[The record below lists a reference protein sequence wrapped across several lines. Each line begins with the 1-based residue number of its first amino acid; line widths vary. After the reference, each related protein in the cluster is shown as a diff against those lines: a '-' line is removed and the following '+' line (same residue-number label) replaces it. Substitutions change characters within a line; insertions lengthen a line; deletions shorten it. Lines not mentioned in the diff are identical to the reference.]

1 MTRKTLF
8 RELVKQLFSFIL
20 PFIVIVLI
28 PFLIQ
33 YGFKIPPIR
42 NRNQGVWP
50 FMLFV
55 AGLAL
60 MIAGLSGIAWTVS
73 LFVRIGK
80 GTLAPWSPT
89 KRLVVIRPY
98 AHVRNP
104 MIMSVIAVLLGEALF
119 FGSWPILVW
128 AIAVFALNHFY
139 FIISEE
145 PGLIRRFGAE
155 YETYKRNVP
164 RWLPR
169 LRPWKPDEKS
179 SARQV

>member
-8 RELVKQLFSFIL
+8 RELVKQLLSLIL

-33 YGFKIPPIR
+33 RGFKIPPIR
-42 NRNQGVWP
+42 NQGVWP
-50 FMLFV
+50 FTLFA

-73 LFVRIGK
+73 LFISIGK

-89 KRLVVIRPY
+89 KRLVVIGPY

-104 MIMSVIAVLLGEALF
+104 MIMSVVAVLLGEALF

-128 AIAVFALNHFY
+128 AIAVFALNHIY
-139 FIISEE
+139 FILSEE
-145 PGLIRRFGAE
+145 PGLRRRFGAE

-169 LRPWKPDEKS
+169 LRPWKPDEK
-179 SARQV
+179 

>member
-8 RELVKQLFSFIL
+8 RELVKQLLSLIL

-33 YGFKIPPIR
+33 RGFKIPPT
-42 NRNQGVWP
+42 RNQGVWQ
-50 FMLFV
+50 FTLFV

-89 KRLVVIRPY
+89 KRLVVIGPY

-104 MIMSVIAVLLGEALF
+104 MIMSVVAVLLGEALF
-119 FGSWPILVW
+119 FESWPILVW
-128 AIAVFALNHFY
+128 AIAVFALNHIY
-139 FIISEE
+139 FILSEE
-145 PGLIRRFGAE
+145 PDLMRRFGAE

-169 LRPWKPDEKS
+169 LRPWKLDEKS
-179 SARQV
+179 SARQA